1 MSVLLEIDEVGC
13 IGFADLWLD
22 RGCSYWNGNGW
33 DDRSAYLVLRI
44 FNERGGDYSELDKD

>member
-22 RGCSYWNGNGW
+22 RECSYWNGNGW
-33 DDRSAYLVLRI
+33 DDRSANLVQRI
-44 FNERGGDYSELDKD
+44 FNERGGDYSELNKD